1 MRARAGARR
10 TRKSPPSPESS
21 SVERSLARSLTGV
34 SRTLSLFLFLSFSFS
49 SAFDVVR
56 WPVGTMEAMRGR
68 TPGILVAVA
77 HGVFS
82 GSLNILLKF
91 LISKLH
97 FGFLTLIQLCTC
109 ATAALGL
116 EILRR
121 LGRVDVPPFGLR
133 LSREFA
139 PVCILST
146 LQSTLTLWSLRGLS
160 LPMYVVFKRCL
171 PFFTLTIGVCVLR
184 NGVPSPG
191 VLAAVAITT
200 GGAALAGAGDLGG
213 DPSGYVTG
221 VLTVVVHASN
231 LVLIQKTGADSE
243 HGALTAQ
250 YAIAVTATPVL
261 LACAVISSDA
271 ASVWSYPG
279 WSDARVG
286 TLFVCS
292 VVLGCAMNFTTFHCT
307 YLNSAVTTSFV
318 GVVKSAVTITVGML
332 AFDDVAPTAL
342 FVAGVAVNTAGSVT
356 YCAVK
361 YLEIKKRSSYERL
374 EGGAKGPAPAAAE
387 PRPSEAPPSG
397 GDRGD
402 APAGEAVTETGP
414 EEDVAEDA
422 AQTRREDT
430 AGHFLAVW
438 RSVRHLRL
446 AKGDA
451 PVGHAE
457 PPGP

>member
-1 MRARAGARR
+1 
-10 TRKSPPSPESS
+10 
-21 SVERSLARSLTGV
+21 
-34 SRTLSLFLFLSFSFS
+34 
-49 SAFDVVR
+49 
-56 WPVGTMEAMRGR
+56 MEAMRGR
-68 TPGILVAVA
+68 APGILVAVA

-91 LISKLH
+91 LISSLH
-97 FGFLTLIQLCTC
+97 FRFLTLLQLCTC
-109 ATAALGL
+109 AAAALGL

-121 LGRVDVPPFGLR
+121 LGRVDVPAFSLN
-133 LSREFA
+133 LAKEFA

-213 DPSGYVTG
+213 DPFGYVTG
-221 VLTVVVHASN
+221 VLTVIVHASN

-250 YAIAVTATPVL
+250 YAIAIMATPVL
-261 LACAVISSDA
+261 LVCAVISSDA
-271 ASVWSYPG
+271 VYMWSYPG
-279 WSDARVG
+279 WSDIRVAS
-286 TLFVCS
+286 LFLCS

-318 GVVKSAVTITVGML
+318 GVVKSVVTITVGML

-342 FVAGVAVNTAGSVT
+342 FVGGVVVNTVGSVT
-356 YCAVK
+356 YCVVK
-361 YLEIKKRSSYERL
+361 YFEIKKRSSYDRL
-374 EGGAKGPAPAAAE
+374 EGGAKDAAPSGESRALDALTSGE
-387 PRPSEAPPSG
+387 PRPV
-397 GDRGD
+397 D
-402 APAGEAVTETGP
+402 APAENADDVGGTPAFTVTNEN
-414 EEDVAEDA
+414 VAEKQKERPREDA
-422 AQTRREDT
+422 APLGRASGD
-430 AGHFLAVW
+430 FLGVW
-438 RSVRHLRL
+438 RSVRQLCS
-446 AKGDA
+446 AKGD
-451 PVGHAE
+451 PLIHNME
-457 PPGP
+457 QPSP